1 MKFIETKLQGAY
13 IVELDLLEDERGF
26 FARSWCQ
33 KEFSERGLNPNLVQC
48 NLSFNR
54 HKGTL
59 RGLHYQIHPHAE
71 AKLLWCTRGAI
82 YDVIIDIR
90 PDSSTFKQWVG
101 VELSVE
107 NRRMFYIPEG
117 FAHGFQTLQDNTDL
131 FYQMSEFYYP
141 QSARGIRWDDP
152 LFEIEWPPDECR
164 TISPRDQSFPD
175 FQP

>member
-71 AKLLWCTRGAI
+71 AKLLWCTRGAV

-90 PDSSTFKQWVG
+90 PDSPTFKQWVG

-141 QSARGIRWDDP
+141 QSARGIRWNDP
-152 LFEIEWPPDECR
+152 LFEIEWPPDESR